1 MSSNLMTKTIKI
13 GGMTCV
19 SCENRIKKELL
30 YTPGVSSAKVS
41 YSTGIAEI
49 RFDAGKITLAQIR
62 QAIEKLDYK
71 VVDLGQRTSKPDG
84 KLVGIGLIILALYM
98 FSRHFGLLNLFNY
111 FPEAKEGMG
120 YGMLFVIGLLT
131 SVHCISMCGGINLA
145 QCMPGMPGG
154 GDNKFA
160 ALRPSALYNLGR
172 VISYTIIGGIVGGI
186 GSVVSFSG
194 FATGLVQLAAG
205 VFMIIMGL
213 NMLNLFPWL
222 RRLNP
227 RMPNFLA
234 RQVNGQK
241 KSNSSLYVGL
251 LNGLMPCGPLQAMQ
265 LYALSTGDPFKGA
278 LSMFLFS
285 AGTVPLMF
293 GLGAISSYISK
304 QFSAKMMTASAVLVV
319 VLGLSMFSSGM
330 SLSGISFLPLTSAG
344 QSSSAV
350 IKDGVQIVTTQL
362 SPGRYEPIKVQKGIP
377 VRWIIQAERSDI
389 NGCNNR
395 IIIPKYDKE
404 KRLAPGDN
412 IIEFTPTESGTV
424 PFSCWMGMIRSTIT
438 VVDDISAAE

>member
-1 MSSNLMTKTIKI
+1 
-13 GGMTCV
+13 
-19 SCENRIKKELL
+19 
-30 YTPGVSSAKVS
+30 
-41 YSTGIAEI
+41 
-49 RFDAGKITLAQIR
+49 
-62 QAIEKLDYK
+62 
-71 VVDLGQRTSKPDG
+71 
-84 KLVGIGLIILALYM
+84 
-98 FSRHFGLLNLFNY
+98 
-111 FPEAKEGMG
+111 
-120 YGMLFVIGLLT
+120 
-131 SVHCISMCGGINLA
+131 
-145 QCMPGMPGG
+145 
-154 GDNKFA
+154 
-160 ALRPSALYNLGR
+160 
-172 VISYTIIGGIVGGI
+172 
-186 GSVVSFSG
+186 
-194 FATGLVQLAAG
+194 
-205 VFMIIMGL
+205 MIIMGL